1 MFYDFKS
8 SFKDNWDLR
17 EFNMGDIS
25 VNLTRELSSMKLKL
39 INFGFQQTKKNEIFV
54 VCDIDILF
62 YKPCIPLI
70 LEQFENKQK
79 VLIKGN
85 IYEKNIDIIFQ
96 KENCHDGNINLG
108 FMAIENNEKSKYF
121 FEKIYTNLFLKESSD
136 FDQQIANELLHEKE
150 NNYFLIRPRPVR
162 ERNCFPKDE
171 NNVVHYINNDP
182 NLIWDTFPIEIWNRS
197 IGLDFLSKNIH
208 LHHANCAKSKKDK
221 YDQFKYIK
229 ELIEKK

>member
-39 INFGFQQTKKNEIFV
+39 INFGFQQTKENEIFV

-62 YKPCIPLI
+62 YKPCMPLI

-108 FMAIENNEKSKYF
+108 FMAIRNNEKSKYF

-136 FDQQIANELLHEKE
+136 QQIANELLHE
-150 NNYFLIRPRPVR
+150 NVSPSPVR
-162 ERNCFPKDE
+162 ERKYFPKDE
-171 NNVVHYINNDP
+171 NNVAHYINNDP
-182 NLIWDTFPIEIWNRS
+182 SLIWDTFPIEILNRS

-208 LHHANCAKSKKDK
+208 LHHANYAKSKKDK
-221 YDQFKYIK
+221 YDQLKYIK
-229 ELIEKK
+229 KLIEEK